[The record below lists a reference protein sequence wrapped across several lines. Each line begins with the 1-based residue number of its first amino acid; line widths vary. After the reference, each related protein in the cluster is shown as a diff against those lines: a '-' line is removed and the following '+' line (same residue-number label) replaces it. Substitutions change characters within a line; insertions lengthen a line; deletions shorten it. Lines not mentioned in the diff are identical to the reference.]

1 MPAGTD
7 IMKKRIKTI
16 TWPTTSLFT
25 IRDLHRLN
33 PRFLEITL
41 RVRFA
46 KEIEKGRVA
55 EIGSLGNGGGMGRPQ
70 KVFTFIPITG
80 EKVRQAVG
88 QKINLA
94 DGVLQL
100 SDIEL
105 KEAA

>member
-1 MPAGTD
+1 MSRN
-7 IMKKRIKTI
+7 KFKTI
-16 TWPTTSLFT
+16 TWPTASLFT

-55 EIGSLGNGGGMGRPQ
+55 EIGSLGTGGGMGRPQ
-70 KVFTFIPITG
+70 KVFTFTPITQ

-88 QKINLA
+88 LKINLA
-94 DGVLQL
+94 DGMLPLPEVK
-100 SDIEL
+100 L